1 MKKTETRKHQN
12 LLQGSL
18 ILGVAVLL
26 VKIIGAIYKI
36 PLGWVLGGVGSGY
49 FSIAYDIYL
58 PIFSIAMTGLP
69 VAISRLVAES
79 VSEGRFR
86 DTKRILK
93 VSKRLFLIVGLVCFA
108 ILAAAIPIYIKY
120 IDEPNAFWPMM
131 AIAPSLIFCCIMS
144 TYRGYYE
151 GLRNMYPTAF
161 SQVIEALGK
170 LGIGLV
176 LAYVAKI
183 FLTNEFIASGTILG
197 REVVLDGSTATLA
210 EVANKMMMP
219 YVASCAILGITLGSV
234 FGALYL
240 VIRHKV
246 SGDKITKEELEASP
260 EPQSSKS
267 YLKMLVLIAI
277 PIVLGSLTTQI
288 ASLVDLTI
296 VKVQLKSLME
306 TDAEAVRACYGE
318 VLSGLTNKDI
328 PTFLY
333 GCYRN
338 YAHSLY
344 NLAPTITSVIGVS
357 AIPIIATA
365 WKSKDRLAVKENLE
379 SSIRVT
385 SLIAFPAGV
394 GLFVLSSQVLSLLYP
409 NNVSEVAVSSPILQ
423 VLGITSIFVAITIPE
438 TSMLQAIGKQKIPVY
453 NMLVGVVLKVMINYF
468 LVAIPELNIVGAPV
482 GTAVC
487 YAYIFT
493 ANLIA
498 LRKYSEVKINILSTI
513 IKPLLSALICGVA
526 AYGTNLILT
535 SWRGKGSL
543 TTIISVAAAGV
554 AYILALGF
562 TKTITKNDVTM
573 LPKGQKIAKI
583 LEKIG
588 WLG

>member
-1 MKKTETRKHQN
+1 MGKTERKHQN

-18 ILGVAVLL
+18 ILGAATLF

-58 PIFSIAMTGLP
+58 PIFSIAMAGLP
-69 VAISRLVAES
+69 VAISRLVAEN

-86 DTKRILK
+86 DARRLLK
-93 VSKRLFLIVGLVCFA
+93 VSKRLFLAVGLVCFV
-108 ILAAAIPIYIKY
+108 ILAVAIPIYTKY
-120 IDEPNAFWPMM
+120 IDEPNALLPMM
-131 AIAPSLIFCCIMS
+131 TIAPSLVFCCIMS

-151 GLRNMYPTAF
+151 GMRNMYPTAF

-170 LGIGLV
+170 LVIGLA
-176 LAYVAKI
+176 LAYVAKV
-183 FLTNEFIASGTILG
+183 FLTNEFISNGTVLG

-219 YVASCAILGITLGSV
+219 YVASCAILGITLGSA

-240 VIRHKV
+240 AIRHKLA
-246 SGDKITKEELEASP
+246 GDKITAAELETSP
-260 EPQSSKS
+260 EPRSSKS
-267 YLKMLVLIAI
+267 YVKMLVLIAV

-296 VKVQLKSLME
+296 VKVQLKALME
-306 TDAEAVRACYGE
+306 TNAEAVRACYGE
-318 VLSGLTNKDI
+318 VLSGLTDKDI

-333 GCYRN
+333 GCYRS
-338 YAHSLY
+338 YAYSLY

-357 AIPIIATA
+357 AIPVIATA
-365 WKSKDRLAVKENLE
+365 WKTGDKSAIKDNLE
-379 SSIRVT
+379 SSLRIT
-385 SLIAFPAGV
+385 SLIAIPAGV
-394 GLFVLSSQVLSLLYP
+394 GLFVLSRQVLALLYP
-409 NNVSEVAVSSPILQ
+409 NNVAEVAVSAPILQ
-423 VLGITSIFVAITIPE
+423 VLGFTSAFAAMTIPA

-453 NMLVGVVLKVMINYF
+453 NMLVGVVLKVAINFF
-468 LVAIPELNIVGAPV
+468 LVAIPELNVIGAPI
-482 GTAVC
+482 GTATC
-487 YAYIFT
+487 YAYIFI

-498 LRKYSEVKINILSTI
+498 LNKYSGARINIISTI
-513 IKPLLSALICGVA
+513 IKPLVSALICGGV
-526 AYGTNLILT
+526 AYGVHFALSSL
-535 SWRGKGSL
+535 RGEGSI

-554 AYILALGF
+554 AYVVALGF
-562 TKTITKNDVTM
+562 TKTLTKNDVTM

-588 WLG
+588 WIG